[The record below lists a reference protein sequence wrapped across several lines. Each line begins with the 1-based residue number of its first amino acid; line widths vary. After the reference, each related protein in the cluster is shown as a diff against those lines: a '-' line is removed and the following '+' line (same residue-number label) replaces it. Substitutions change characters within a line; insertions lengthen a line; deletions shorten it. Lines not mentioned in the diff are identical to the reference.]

1 MLLSCSPLNSFKM
14 KSNNI
19 LNDMKVVA
27 KIVCIFL
34 LVFGLFNFMVW
45 LFQLIFNV

>member
-1 MLLSCSPLNSFKM
+1 M

-19 LNDMKVVA
+19 LNDIKVVA
-27 KIVCIFL
+27 RVVCIFL
-34 LVFGLFNFMVW
+34 LVFGLFNLIVW